1 MCSIL
6 FCLHYL
12 FSTYICWF
20 WYIGCLWDKSRQG
33 MSEMMLDPV
42 SSIPCKVTRS
52 NNPRYTSMQ
61 ISRCFAHGDKVLLIS
76 NVALHEDNLSEFAVV
91 WHCSTLHA
99 DSENE
104 FNMKINCCNTF
115 FRCCRD
121 DVGEHQTS
129 LSSLV
134 MCYFPGLWPDYVL
147 FWIHMCI

>member
-1 MCSIL
+1 ML
-6 FCLHYL
+6 V
-12 FSTYICWF
+12 
-20 WYIGCLWDKSRQG
+20 RQ
-33 MSEMMLDPV
+33 
-42 SSIPCKVTRS
+42 IKTR
-52 NNPRYTSMQ
+52 NV
-61 ISRCFAHGDKVLLIS
+61 GDDVGS
-76 NVALHEDNLSEFAVV
+76 
-91 WHCSTLHA
+91 